1 MKVPESTN
9 VDISELFLDGLS
21 KPLVRLVGDVSQ
33 ILIGYL
39 PNTTLMSQRN
49 FSVSAV
55 QVPHC
60 GNMLINYGGTGMVLS
75 FMAGM
80 RSRQNIV

>member
-1 MKVPESTN
+1 
-9 VDISELFLDGLS
+9 
-21 KPLVRLVGDVSQ
+21 
-33 ILIGYL
+33 
-39 PNTTLMSQRN
+39 MSQRN

-80 RSRQNIV
+80 RSR